1 MQTQVPT
8 VVEAVVVLA
17 ELVIMEL
24 VVEIP
29 FMVVQDIIMQMK

>member
-1 MQTQVPT
+1 MTIPT

-17 ELVIMEL
+17 ELVIMEV

-29 FMVVQDIIMQMK
+29 FMVVQDIICLLI